1 MQINMNITRIIRF
14 TITCLCFMHRAYAP
28 VVTPTS
34 VDRFN
39 TSITRSPLTVAY
51 LYDSTAICK
60 DIAEFS
66 EKRSCQEARKNAI
79 KQNSSV
85 MRISSK
91 DGRYMNADINFLLVN
106 LNKDNLCELK
116 NRYQLSDSDNFL
128 LFYKG
133 KAVDNGLT
141 GTIARADLDQLIED
155 TWHEKIN
162 GILSQKAEDLKQRL
176 AEDRARNAYWGPGPY
191 WGYPYTWGCGWNG
204 CYAPITGGY
213 FSVGFSSGGGCC

>member
-1 MQINMNITRIIRF
+1 MNIKRALRF
-14 TITCLCFMHRAYAP
+14 TLTCLCLMHKVYAP
-28 VVTPTS
+28 VVTPAS

-39 TSITRSPLTVAY
+39 ISITRSPLTVAY

-60 DIAEFS
+60 EFS
-66 EKRSCQEARKNAI
+66 ELPEKRSCEVARKNAI

-85 MRISSK
+85 MRITSK
-91 DGRYMNADINFLLVN
+91 DGRYMNANINFLLVN
-106 LNKDNLCELK
+106 LHKDNLGALK
-116 NRYQLSDSDNFL
+116 NRYNLSDSDNFL

-133 KAVDNGLT
+133 KVVKNNLQ
-141 GTIARADLDQLIED
+141 GTIARADLDQLIEN

-162 GILSQKAEDLKQRL
+162 GILAQKAEDLKQRL

-191 WGYPYTWGCGWNG
+191 WGYPYSWGCGWNG

-213 FSVGFSSGGGCC
+213 FSVGFSSGGCC